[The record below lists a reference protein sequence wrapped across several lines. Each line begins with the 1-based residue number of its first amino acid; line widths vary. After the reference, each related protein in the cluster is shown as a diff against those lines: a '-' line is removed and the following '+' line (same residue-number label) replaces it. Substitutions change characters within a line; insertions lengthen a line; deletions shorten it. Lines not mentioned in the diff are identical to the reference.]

1 MLGENQCPFMNKKLS
16 KVKTITITITA
27 DRRKQRSIIH
37 NSKIDVYRSSEKDF
51 DVNINEMLLTIKTF
65 WETVKPGLAY
75 KTMTQN
81 KNKLTD
87 KNILTTNEE
96 KLAETLNI
104 LFTEIVMNL
113 KIPEPLDDN
122 QARPQT

>member
-65 WETVKPGLAY
+65 WETVKPGLPY

-81 KNKLTD
+81 KNKLID

>member
-1 MLGENQCPFMNKKLS
+1 
-16 KVKTITITITA
+16 
-27 DRRKQRSIIH
+27 
-37 NSKIDVYRSSEKDF
+37 
-51 DVNINEMLLTIKTF
+51 MLLTIKTF
-65 WETVKPGLAY
+65 WETVKPGLPY

-81 KNKLTD
+81 KIKLID

-96 KLAETLNI
+96 KVAETLNI

-122 QARPQT
+122 QAWYQT